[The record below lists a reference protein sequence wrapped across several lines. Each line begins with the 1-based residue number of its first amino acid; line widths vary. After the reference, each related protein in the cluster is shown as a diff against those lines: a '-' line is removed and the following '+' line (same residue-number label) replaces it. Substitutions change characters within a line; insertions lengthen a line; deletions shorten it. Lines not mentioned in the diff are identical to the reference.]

1 LTLRDLEY
9 LLDTNKSSL
18 NPVCVATKRD
28 RKPRLQRKMRL
39 AENALVNLNVLL
51 TSSTVIREFLEDGKV
66 KVESG
71 VYDLRTGTVTL
82 S

>member
-1 LTLRDLEY
+1 
-9 LLDTNKSSL
+9 
-18 NPVCVATKRD
+18 
-28 RKPRLQRKMRL
+28 MRL